1 MKMPVI
7 KNLAQSFTI
16 EDLETAEERLP
27 NGEELPFVVGGD
39 DEGEQLTHILS
50 AIAIKKEI
58 QNGKEF
64 NTAFREFAAKV
75 RGLIQ

>member
-1 MKMPVI
+1 MPVI

-16 EDLETAEERLP
+16 EDLETAEERLT